1 MAAKTVRF
9 QVDSRLARLLSQEY
23 PSTEKALKELVDNAW
38 DADAENVHIS
48 LPAPM
53 SDAPIV
59 ISDDGTGMTPAELE
73 SHYLAIARDRRDH
86 RGERTAGKQRLVKG
100 RKGIGK
106 FAGLMAAAEMTLETR
121 TRGTLSRFTLR
132 MKDLAGVEDIEHL
145 PIQID
150 TERCDAE
157 LHGTTITLHSLH
169 GELAFPD
176 AARMRQILIFEYQAS
191 KREEWRAL
199 LKQRDIVQPEADV
212 HTVAADPYQLVGND
226 PSPTLESYGE
236 HYRQWDGINQLIADL
251 RQVPAQ
257 LPELRAATRRR
268 FYGLRLK
275 MLLEGMEE
283 QAENLAVQ
291 ETQTSISR
299 DTIGLREQQLAALL
313 QAARATL
320 DGVIEEELLAAI
332 KAQPPKDVVHDFLAP
347 RMETAIRQWW
357 NEQNAVLNK
366 QMSELNNPVPA
377 LSAGP
382 APKEPRGPK
391 EASRQAGGGRNH
403 GVRVDSIFK
412 KMKDLLQDHQEGQIG
427 MSLSKAKEELGK
439 FDGVSSLEEYLKLAG
454 KSGKFKTEEAA
465 EAARDALRL
474 QGWISFVPVVVE
486 LGGLIMDVVDNEQ
499 RKVELRKRREELRD
513 QVRKQATA
521 IAQTAWE
528 KWQRPAHEFQ
538 QLLQQ
543 ERDQLAQQHM
553 RLNLQL
559 TELQRGSARLRQIL

>member
-1 MAAKTVRF
+1 MSDVDNNAWFDQAEVVLAEVLGEAGVQQLAADWQAEGTSRMPVVTVFGVYDAGKSSLLKRLLVEAGQMVPSWLTISARRETFEIGEVDAWGCTFRDTPGIAGGNAEHEEIARNALCSADVMLLAVPPQLLTGELKIAMSILSGELFGRLGMPIVGVLKTVIC
-9 QVDSRLARLLSQEY
+9 RLDEGSY
-23 PSTEKALKELVDNAW
+23 DPT
-38 DADAENVHIS
+38 
-48 LPAPM
+48 
-53 SDAPIV
+53 
-59 ISDDGTGMTPAELE
+59 DDEEG
-73 SHYLAIARDRRDH
+73 Y
-86 RGERTAGKQRLVKG
+86 RG
-100 RKGIGK
+100 
-106 FAGLMAAAEMTLETR
+106 
-121 TRGTLSRFTLR
+121 
-132 MKDLAGVEDIEHL
+132 
-145 PIQID
+145 
-150 TERCDAE
+150 
-157 LHGTTITLHSLH
+157 
-169 GELAFPD
+169 
-176 AARMRQILIFEYQAS
+176 YQAS

-332 KAQPPKDVVHDFLAP
+332 KAQPPKDAVHDFLAP

-382 APKEPRGPK
+382 APKELRGPK